1 MYKRFENET
10 DEELIYRITSDKELI
25 GSWQKVADILN
36 ELLGTN
42 YTESKFRKE
51 RQYFDRMYNS
61 NQKKLSDTDEQI
73 EELEQKKRELER
85 AKIQFR
91 DERNAWQKQNYSDA
105 RVEQRLDYLE
115 DIIRRSCEVKYPVNQ
130 IAKTQQIP
138 YCDDKTMMICLSD
151 LHIGATYDSIF
162 GKYNSDIAKERLDEY
177 LQKIEIIREMNCIS
191 KAFVVGLGDLVSGNI
206 HYTIAVTNRENVIQQ
221 VIKASELVSDFLYKL
236 TNMFDDVCFAN
247 VSGNHSRITS
257 KKDDSMK
264 DERLDDLISWYICN
278 SLKHIPNFHSVSSN
292 ETSLNYIQVEGL
304 DYYICHGDYDSFSK
318 RGLSNLVLATGKKP
332 AGVLFGHYHT
342 PAMEVISD
350 VYMVRSG
357 CLGGSGDDYCVQ
369 KRLTGKP
376 SQTVLIC
383 DSNGV
388 QCMYPVILH

>member
-61 NQKKLSDTDEQI
+61 NQKKLSDIDEQI

-138 YCDDKTMMICLSD
+138 Y
-151 LHIGATYDSIF
+151 G
-162 GKYNSDIAKERLDEY
+162 
-177 LQKIEIIREMNCIS
+177 
-191 KAFVVGLGDLVSGNI
+191 
-206 HYTIAVTNRENVIQQ
+206 
-221 VIKASELVSDFLYKL
+221 
-236 TNMFDDVCFAN
+236 
-247 VSGNHSRITS
+247 
-257 KKDDSMK
+257 DDSVV
-264 DERLDDLISWYICN
+264 
-278 SLKHIPNFHSVSSN
+278 P
-292 ETSLNYIQVEGL
+292 
-304 DYYICHGDYDSFSK
+304 
-318 RGLSNLVLATGKKP
+318 
-332 AGVLFGHYHT
+332 
-342 PAMEVISD
+342 
-350 VYMVRSG
+350 VR
-357 CLGGSGDDYCVQ
+357 
-369 KRLTGKP
+369 R
-376 SQTVLIC
+376 
-383 DSNGV
+383 
-388 QCMYPVILH
+388 